1 MNKFE
6 EAAKKKAVEKREA
19 RNKMR
24 DEAQKFVDEFKKEY
38 GNKGFISLRIRDGYI
53 GKELGG
59 GRLQLTRGRPRGTLV
74 AIKGEDGQV
83 FVGHTYLSNKDDDI
97 PIVGIA
103 EALKDAIKAK
113 EVLNEMSED
122 IKEEKFPLRSLK
134 YTSQLKALKNK
145 NDLELASFFEIRAK
159 CYFYPEIYSH
169 NRGTNKLLYPN
180 YEKVHEL
187 RKRALTFIGREDLI

>member
-6 EAAKKKAVEKREA
+6 EAAKKRAVEKREA

-103 EALKDAIKAK
+103 EALKMAILEKEKGIAKVLKSKDVDLYKFFEIKAK
-113 EVLNEMSED
+113 S
-122 IKEEKFPLRSLK
+122 
-134 YTSQLKALKNK
+134 
-145 NDLELASFFEIRAK
+145 
-159 CYFYPEIYSH
+159 YFYPEIYSY

>member
-6 EAAKKKAVEKREA
+6 EAAKKRAVEKREA

-59 GRLQLTRGRPRGTLV
+59 GRLQLTRGSPRGTLV

-103 EALKDAIKAK
+103 EALKMAILEKEKGIAK
-113 EVLNEMSED
+113 VLKSKD
-122 IKEEKFPLRSLK
+122 K
-134 YTSQLKALKNK
+134 
-145 NDLELASFFEIRAK
+145 DLYKFFEIRAK
-159 CYFYPEIYSH
+159 CYFYPEIYSYS
-169 NRGTNKLLYPN
+169 RGTNKLLYPN

>member
-103 EALKDAIKAK
+103 EALKMAILEKEKGIAK
-113 EVLNEMSED
+113 VLKSKD
-122 IKEEKFPLRSLK
+122 V
-134 YTSQLKALKNK
+134 
-145 NDLELASFFEIRAK
+145 DLYKFFEIRAK
-159 CYFYPEIYSH
+159 CYFYPETYSY